1 MSEPVPRSSTALDR
15 TTAILGLLFVMAQL
29 ADLFTALLVARELN
43 PIVAALGSSPL
54 TAVVVK
60 LALIGFVLLVVRIT
74 APTRPTLARIV
85 LVIGIA
91 AGAFG
96 ALSNT
101 HLTPFW
107 V

>member
-1 MSEPVPRSSTALDR
+1 MTEPLPRSSTAPDR
-15 TTAILGLLFVMAQL
+15 TTSILAALFVVAQL

-60 LALIGFVLLVVRIT
+60 VALIGFVLLVVRIA

-85 LVIGIA
+85 LVIGIT

>member
-1 MSEPVPRSSTALDR
+1 VSEPVPRSSTALDR
-15 TTAILGLLFVMAQL
+15 RTAILGLLFVMAQL
-29 ADLFTALLVARELN
+29 ADLLTALLVARELN
-43 PIVAALGSSPL
+43 PIVAALGSSSL

-60 LALIGFVLLVVRIT
+60 VALIGFVLLVVRIA